1 MLNHGH
7 VGPVRFITSVDIPK
21 QGQTMQQAASN
32 LHQNEAAS
40 SSNLTSNST
49 STATMVTN
57 SYYRTVVITGGE
69 GYDEYKSSS
78 SNLTMANVNSVG
90 ISLSNLVSSSAN
102 IAVTTTA
109 TNSSQQQ
116 QQQQAQQLHQQQ
128 QQHSDSNAVISG
140 GSNTNSNLSGSPIS
154 ANTVSSNNATSI
166 LDDAVI
172 GKEDLVN
179 YILTWET

>member
-1 MLNHGH
+1 M
-7 VGPVRFITSVDIPK
+7 GPVRFITSVDIPK
-21 QGQTMQQAASN
+21 QGQPMQQAASN
-32 LHQNEAAS
+32 LHQNEAS
-40 SSNLTSNST
+40 SSNLTPNSQ
-49 STATMVTN
+49 STASMVTN

-78 SNLTMANVNSVG
+78 NLTMANVSVG

-116 QQQQAQQLHQQQ
+116 QQQQQPQQLHQQQ
-128 QQHSDSNAVISG
+128 QQHSDSGNTALSG
-140 GSNTNSNLSGSPIS
+140 GSNANSNLSGSPIS

>member
-1 MLNHGH
+1 M
-7 VGPVRFITSVDIPK
+7 GPVRFITSVDIPK
-21 QGQTMQQAASN
+21 QGQTMQQTASN
-32 LHQNEAAS
+32 LHQNETAS
-40 SSNLTSNST
+40 SSNLISNST

-69 GYDEYKSSS
+69 GYDEYKTSS

-116 QQQQAQQLHQQQ
+116 QQQQQTQQLHQQQ

>member
-1 MLNHGH
+1 M
-7 VGPVRFITSVDIPK
+7 GPVRFITSVDIPK

-32 LHQNEAAS
+32 LHQNEAS
-40 SSNLTSNST
+40 SSNLTPNSQ
-49 STATMVTN
+49 STASMVTN

-78 SNLTMANVNSVG
+78 NLTIANVNSVG

-116 QQQQAQQLHQQQ
+116 QQQQQPQQLHQQQ
-128 QQHSDSNAVISG
+128 QQHSDSGNTALSG
-140 GSNTNSNLSGSPIS
+140 GSNANSNLSGSPIS
-154 ANTVSSNNATSI
+154 ANIVSSNNATSI